1 MGYSGDNSTSR
12 RYPVQK
18 HPEILTNGDGNHVA
32 PEAYTFASKPPKLP
46 VDICA
51 VEDSKHLHPKGRTL
65 VVCLDGTGD
74 QFDHDNSNV
83 VNFVATLKKDDA
95 NQVVYYQSGIG
106 TYDGHGLSGGFTA
119 AMDMA
124 FGSSLGVHVRDA
136 YEFLM
141 QNYHEDDRICL
152 FGFSRGAYTA
162 RCLAGM
168 LNKVGLLPAHNT
180 AQVQFAYNFYKD
192 DSEIGWKMS
201 QGFKKTFCIEVSV
214 YFLGLWDCVASVGF
228 IPRRLPFTKT
238 ASNSIS
244 HFRHAMALDEHRAK
258 FKICRWK
265 RQDTTQEMSSPSR
278 KLRDLRNKLR
288 HTHRSEQAR
297 DLELSD
303 ARRIFSRKP
312 SSTSSGVTLRNN
324 HVDYR
329 RLDPF
334 EDEHEHATDDGID
347 YEAEARED
355 DDERPPADVLEVW
368 FAGAH
373 ADVGGGAVRNETR
386 HVLARIP
393 LRWMIRETFR
403 CNTGILYKR
412 DALAETGL
420 DVPSL
425 WPKVQPRQRPVVGP
439 SPAIMDLS
447 KHKELPALTRR
458 PQALKHFTAH
468 GNLDYPTSAGEAD
481 LLPEYVEDFFDAM
494 APMNDQLVQARGWWL
509 GEFWPVKIRVQC
521 MRSDDWTKRITMNL
535 GRYRAVQ
542 DVEPMMHWTVK
553 QRMEE
558 MEYRVRNRCDR
569 RAVWRIHV

>member
-1 MGYSGDNSTSR
+1 MDHSGENGTFR

-18 HPEILTNGDGNHVA
+18 HPGILTNGIGNHEA

-46 VDICA
+46 TDICA
-51 VEDSKHLHPKGRTL
+51 AEDSKHLHPKGRTL

-83 VNFVATLKKDDA
+83 VNFVATLKKDDP

-124 FGSSLGVHVRDA
+124 VGSSLGVHVRDA

-265 RQDTTQEMSSPSR
+265 RQDTAQEMSTPSR
-278 KLRDLRNKLR
+278 KLRGLRNKMR

-303 ARRIFSRKP
+303 TRRIFSRK
-312 SSTSSGVTLRNN
+312 SSAVSSGLTLNNN
-324 HVDYR
+324 HMNYP
-329 RLDPF
+329 RLNPF
-334 EDEHEHATDDGID
+334 EDEDEHAIDSQID
-347 YEAEARED
+347 YEAEARES

-403 CNTGILYKR
+403 CNTGIL
-412 DALAETGL
+412 
-420 DVPSL
+420 
-425 WPKVQPRQRPVVGP
+425 
-439 SPAIMDLS
+439 
-447 KHKELPALTRR
+447 
-458 PQALKHFTAH
+458 
-468 GNLDYPTSAGEAD
+468 
-481 LLPEYVEDFFDAM
+481 
-494 APMNDQLVQARGWWL
+494 
-509 GEFWPVKIRVQC
+509 
-521 MRSDDWTKRITMNL
+521 
-535 GRYRAVQ
+535 
-542 DVEPMMHWTVK
+542 
-553 QRMEE
+553 
-558 MEYRVRNRCDR
+558 
-569 RAVWRIHV
+569 

>member
-1 MGYSGDNSTSR
+1 MGSIS

-18 HPEILTNGDGNHVA
+18 HPEYLSNRDTA
-32 PEAYTFASKPPKLP
+32 EAYTFASKPPKLP
-46 VDICA
+46 IDICA
-51 VEDSKHLHPKGRTL
+51 AEDSEHLHPKGRTL

-83 VNFVATLKKDDA
+83 VHFVATLKKDDP

-106 TYDGHGLSGGFTA
+106 TYDGHGVSGGFTA

-124 FGSSLGVHVRDA
+124 VGSSLGVHVRDA

-180 AQVQFAYNFYKD
+180 AQVQFAYSFYKD
-192 DSEIGWKMS
+192 DSEIGWNMS
-201 QGFKKTFCIEVSV
+201 QGFKKTFCIEVNV

-228 IPRRLPFTKT
+228 IPRRLPFTKG
-238 ASNSIS
+238 ASNKIDY
-244 HFRHAMALDEHRAK
+244 FRHAMALDEHRAK
-258 FKICRWK
+258 FKICRWQ
-265 RQDTTQEMSSPSR
+265 RQDTTQEMSAPS
-278 KLRDLRNKLR
+278 KQLRSLRNKMR
-288 HTHRSEQAR
+288 HAHRSEQAK
-297 DLELSD
+297 DLE
-303 ARRIFSRKP
+303 FSEIKRSSRTP
-312 SSTSSGVTLRNN
+312 SATSTGISLRNKHFGN
-324 HVDYR
+324 HCHVN
-329 RLDPF
+329 PF
-334 EDEHEHATDDGID
+334 EDGHATDAELD
-347 YEAEARED
+347 YEAEVRRD
-355 DDERPPADVLEVW
+355 HDERPPADVLEVW

-393 LRWMIRETFR
+393 LRWMIRETFK

-425 WPKVQPRQRPVVGP
+425 WPKVQARHRPVVGP
-439 SPAIMDLS
+439 SPSIFELS
-447 KHKELPALTRR
+447 KHRELPALTRR
-458 PQALKHFTAH
+458 PHALKHFIAH

-481 LLPEYVEDFFDAM
+481 LLPEQVEDYFDAM
-494 APMNDQLVQARGWWL
+494 APMNDQLVQSRGWWL
-509 GEFWPVKIRVQC
+509 SEFWPVKIRVQC
-521 MRSDDWTKRITMNL
+521 LRSDDWKKQLTMNL

-558 MEYRVRNRCDR
+558 MGYRVKNRCDR
-569 RAVWRIHV
+569 RAVWRICV